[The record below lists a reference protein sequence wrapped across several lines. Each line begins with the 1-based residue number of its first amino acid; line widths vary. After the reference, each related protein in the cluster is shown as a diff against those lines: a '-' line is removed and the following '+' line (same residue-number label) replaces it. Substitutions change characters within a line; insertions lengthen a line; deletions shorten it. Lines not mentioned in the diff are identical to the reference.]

1 MRMTGLFAAAAIMFM
16 AAAPALAAEN
26 PAAKLSL
33 TDSKAQ
39 AGSSTK
45 LAGKSNASKL
55 VIPGLVA
62 AGVVIA
68 AVAMSDP
75 GSQPASS

>member
-1 MRMTGLFAAAAIMFM
+1 MRMTGPLAAAALMSMI
-16 AAAPALAAEN
+16 AAPAFAADN

-45 LAGKSNASKL
+45 LAGKSKASNL
-55 VIPGLVA
+55 MLPGLMVA
-62 AGVVIA
+62 AVVIA

-75 GSQPASS
+75 DSKAASS